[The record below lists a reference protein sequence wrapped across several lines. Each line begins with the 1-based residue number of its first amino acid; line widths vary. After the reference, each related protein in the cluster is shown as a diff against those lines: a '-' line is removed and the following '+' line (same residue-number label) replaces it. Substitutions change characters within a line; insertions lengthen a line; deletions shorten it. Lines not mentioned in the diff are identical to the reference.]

1 MACTARQAF
10 ARGVLANWLVCVA
23 VWQAGAASSLPG
35 KFLGAWLPVS
45 AFVAMGLE
53 HSARRRPSSLTE
65 NGFCP
70 GRLDPCARSG
80 PWPRARL
87 ATSAAWPRDRPPHI
101 ACAAKL

>member
-1 MACTARQAF
+1 MLARCYYAHTSIPYTLSYCCTLSMNGSEEIICAARQAF

-45 AFVAMGLE
+45 AFVALGLE
-53 HSARRRPSSLTE
+53 HSARPRPFYFSD

-70 GRLDPCARSG
+70 G
-80 PWPRARL
+80 
-87 ATSAAWPRDRPPHI
+87 
-101 ACAAKL
+101 